1 VTFFLFLL
9 SCDQPAAPNPGV
21 KWIRLGQP
29 DNEILPEAAAEC
41 PQEVLKASQDSSEL
55 DMSDSGRQAY
65 GFGPFRVDPGR
76 RLLLRGDQVVPL
88 QPKALDTLLVLVQNS
103 GRLLSKE
110 ELMKSVW
117 VDSFVEESNL
127 TQNIFV
133 LRKVLEEA
141 GGGRGYIVTVPGRGY
156 RFAEPVRVIPE
167 EREKPEEA
175 IVASNSQ
182 SPVVIEHT
190 KLPIFRR
197 RWKLVVGAA
206 VLLSLAAGGYRYFPR
221 TPRLTGKDTI
231 VLADFANMTGDPVF
245 DSSLRLG
252 LAAQLEQSPFLNL
265 LPDQSITQTLS
276 LMAQPRDSQLTEGL
290 AREVCLRTGGAAV
303 LNGVIAQVGTRYLLV
318 LNASACSNGKII
330 ASAQAQAPDKNHVLD
345 ALGAVATGIRGK
357 LGEAMASIERYDAP
371 PENVTTASLEALEAY
386 SAGYKAMIARND
398 YPGAITFFQ
407 HAIELDTRF
416 AMAYA
421 RLGINFY
428 NQDQPARAA
437 EFLEKAFELRGQLSE
452 REKLYITASREAMDT
467 GDMEAARK
475 AYEAWAEMYP
485 RDQFAIGNLGV
496 VYDYLGEYGK
506 EHAALQEA
514 WKLNPKN
521 ALVLANIVSDYTHLN
536 RTEEA
541 LATAREAQARH
552 LESNPLHSNLYFT
565 YFLRRDAA
573 GMEREAAALLG
584 KPGWDDLML
593 HFQSDTAAYA
603 GQFAK
608 ARELTRR
615 AVASAQRADKREAAA
630 AYEAE
635 SAVREA
641 LTGNPGLARLQARS
655 ALALSDDREAGA
667 MATFALALAGS
678 SADTR
683 RMADDLNRR
692 FPKNTVVQFNA
703 LPIIRAA
710 VALRA
715 GQASKAI
722 ELLAVPYELGQ
733 ASASVT
739 FALYPIYLRGESYLA
754 ANQPLAASG
763 EFQKVLNYPGLV
775 QNQVIGPL
783 SHLGLARAHALSG
796 NPDTARSAYQDF
808 LASWKD
814 ADPDIPVLADAHAGY
829 AKLGGKR

>member
-1 VTFFLFLL
+1 
-9 SCDQPAAPNPGV
+9 
-21 KWIRLGQP
+21 
-29 DNEILPEAAAEC
+29 
-41 PQEVLKASQDSSEL
+41 
-55 DMSDSGRQAY
+55 MSDSGSQAY
-65 GFGPFRVDPGR
+65 GFGPFRVDPRR
-76 RLLLRGDQVVPL
+76 RLLLRGDQVISL

-103 GRLLSKE
+103 DRVVSKE
-110 ELMKSVW
+110 ELIKSVW
-117 VDSFVEESNL
+117 ADSFVEESNL

-133 LRKVLEEA
+133 LRKALEEA

-156 RFAEPVRVIPE
+156 RFAEPVKVISE
-167 EREKPEEA
+167 AGEGPEEA
-175 IVASNSQ
+175 IAASNSQ
-182 SPVVIEHT
+182 SAVVIEET
-190 KLPIFRR
+190 TLPIFRQ
-197 RWKLVVGAA
+197 RWKFVAGAA
-206 VLLSLAAGGYRYFPR
+206 VLLGLAVAGYRYFPR
-221 TPRLTGKDTI
+221 TPRLKGKDTI

-245 DSSLRLG
+245 DGSLRLG

-265 LPDQSITQTLS
+265 LSDQSITQTLS

-303 LNGVIAQVGTRYLLV
+303 LNGVIAQVGARYLLV
-318 LNASACSNGKII
+318 LDASACSNGKTI
-330 ASAQAQAPDKNHVLD
+330 ASAEAQALDKNSVLD
-345 ALGAVATGIRGK
+345 ALGVVATGIRGK

-371 PENVTTASLEALEAY
+371 PENVTTASIEALKAY

-398 YPGAITFFQ
+398 YPGAIPFFQ
-407 HAIELDTRF
+407 HAIELDPGF

-437 EFLEKAFELRGQLSE
+437 EYLEKAFELRGQLSE

-475 AYEAWAEMYP
+475 AYEAWAEIYP
-485 RDQFAIGNLGV
+485 RDQFAIGNLGI

-514 WKLNPKN
+514 WKLNPGN
-521 ALVLANIVSDYTHLN
+521 ALVLANIVNDYTQLN

-541 LATAREAQARH
+541 LATAREAQTRH
-552 LESNPLHSNLYFT
+552 LESNPLHSDLYLT
-565 YFLRRDAA
+565 YFLLRDVA

-593 HFQSDTAAYA
+593 HYQSDTAAYG

-608 ARELTRR
+608 ARELTQR
-615 AVASAQRADKREAAA
+615 AIASAQRADKREAAA

-635 SAVREA
+635 AAVREA
-641 LTGNPGLARLQARS
+641 LTGNPGLARQQARA
-655 ALALSDDREAGA
+655 ALALSNDREAGA
-667 MATFALALAGS
+667 MAALALALAGS
-678 SADTR
+678 AADALR
-683 RMADDLNRR
+683 IADSLNRR
-692 FPKNTVVQFNA
+692 FPKNTAVQFNA

-715 GQASKAI
+715 GGALKAV

-733 ASASVT
+733 ANATVT

-763 EFQKVLNYPGLV
+763 EFQKLLNYPGLLK
-775 QNQVIGPL
+775 NQVIGPL
-783 SHLGLARAHALSG
+783 SHLGLGRANALSG
-796 NPDTARSAYQDF
+796 NTDKARSAYQEF
-808 LASWKD
+808 LALWKD
-814 ADPDIPVLADAHAGY
+814 ADPEIPVLVEAKGRY
-829 AKLGGKR
+829 AKLEGKLSAN